1 MPTVSTIREVIDAYL
16 NPIRRNNLEARRRK
30 LGLSRVALGRILDV
44 DPATVF
50 RRERG
55 SLFALWD
62 YALRGIEA
70 EAAEKSSKRVVRDF
84 KSDLDRQTFPDQ
96 LDARGHSYTAA
107 KMREAC
113 RQHAS
118 GKSRPAKR
126 LAGEAPRR
134 PRSRHHLPPLPM
146 GGGGCPR
153 RKMPNRSPI
162 ARKGSRVRHARRW
175 SFSQEHL
182 SRSSG

>member
-84 KSDLDRQTFPDQ
+84 KSDLDRQTFFPDQ

-126 LAGEAPRR
+126 SLREELPAQKPASPAASADGRR
-134 PRSRHHLPPLPM
+134 GLSKERI
-146 GGGGCPR
+146 
-153 RKMPNRSPI
+153 KQI
-162 ARKGSRVRHARRW
+162 ADRAKG
-175 SFSQEHL
+175 L
-182 SRSSG
+182 KD